1 MGDGG
6 VGRAGEGS
14 AMGDRGEGS
23 AKGGVG
29 RPGEVRP
36 GEGSAMGD
44 VGRPRPWLL
53 TEPVTVPTG
62 PLSSGRAASE
72 CSTDGKSVMGL
83 AKGGG
88 GVERAMGSAGVGGGV
103 AGSGEGPLRAVFF
116 FFFVVVVGAP

>member
-1 MGDGG
+1 
-6 VGRAGEGS
+6 
-14 AMGDRGEGS
+14 
-23 AKGGVG
+23 
-29 RPGEVRP
+29 
-36 GEGSAMGD
+36 MGD

-72 CSTDGKSVMGL
+72 CSTDGKSVMG
-83 AKGGG
+83 G

-116 FFFVVVVGAP
+116 FFFFFFFVVVVGAP

>member
-1 MGDGG
+1 MGDG
-6 VGRAGEGS
+6 
-14 AMGDRGEGS
+14 GEGS
-23 AKGGVG
+23 AKGGVE

-36 GEGSAMGD
+36 GEGSAMRD

-62 PLSSGRAASE
+62 PLSSGRAESE
-72 CSTDGKSVMGL
+72 CSTGGKSVMGL

-116 FFFVVVVGAP
+116 FFFFVVVVGAP